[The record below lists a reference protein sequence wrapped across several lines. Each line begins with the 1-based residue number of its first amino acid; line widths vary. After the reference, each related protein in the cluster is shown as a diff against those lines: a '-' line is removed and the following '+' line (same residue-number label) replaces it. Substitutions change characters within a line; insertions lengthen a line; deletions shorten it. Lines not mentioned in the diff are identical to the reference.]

1 MGKIIQNQMIEI
13 QLVLHQLTDARNI
26 LKESLKKRKEMA
38 IQQGDTQW
46 KEPYIARLFNDG
58 KSSEYDEAIV
68 DLREKKNAPN
78 EEVINLK
85 REHEIQVVRLREEII
100 EEDRITINED

>member
-1 MGKIIQNQMIEI
+1 MM
-13 QLVLHQLTDARNI
+13 
-26 LKESLKKRKEMA
+26 
-38 IQQGDTQW
+38 
-46 KEPYIARLFNDG
+46 
-58 KSSEYDEAIV
+58 
-68 DLREKKNAPN
+68 EKNNALN